1 MKQTGPCG
9 RTMKGIP
16 KFAKGTFQAKGCAK
30 AERPPRAGCVKMSQC
45 NHSQRWTQRKPVVS
59 GMRSSEIGE
68 SQFSPCRPH
77 SFLNLHLGK
86 RNIKC

>member
-30 AERPPRAGCVKMSQC
+30 AESRVCENESMQSLSKVDAEEAR
-45 NHSQRWTQRKPVVS
+45 
-59 GMRSSEIGE
+59 GE
-68 SQFSPCRPH
+68 WNEE
-77 SFLNLHLGK
+77 L
-86 RNIKC
+86 

>member
-30 AERPPRAGCVKMSQC
+30 AEKAPSRVCENESMQSLSKVDAEEARGEW
-45 NHSQRWTQRKPVVS
+45 N
-59 GMRSSEIGE
+59 RSSEIGE

-86 RNIKC
+86 RNMKC